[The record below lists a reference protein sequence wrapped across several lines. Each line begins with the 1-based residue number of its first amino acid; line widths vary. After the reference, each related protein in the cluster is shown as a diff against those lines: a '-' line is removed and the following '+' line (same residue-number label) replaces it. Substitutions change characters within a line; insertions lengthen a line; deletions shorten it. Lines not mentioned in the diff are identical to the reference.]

1 MVNQQKSVIYKL
13 KETYKQIKNSNISL
27 DSLNRQKDQ
36 DIEDLRR
43 AMISM
48 ELSSQVRKTISLLR
62 NTVVIKINSREFLTD
77 LGFYTNLL
85 SMIVGDALARS
96 QKLSIIIRY

>member
-1 MVNQQKSVIYKL
+1 MVNQQRSLIYKL

-48 ELSSQVRKTISLLR
+48 ELSSQVRKTSSLLR
-62 NTVVIKINSREFLTD
+62 NTVVIKINSWEFLTA
-77 LGFYTNLL
+77 LGFYTNL
-85 SMIVGDALARS
+85 A
-96 QKLSIIIRY
+96 

>member
-1 MVNQQKSVIYKL
+1 MVNQQKSLIYKL

-62 NTVVIKINSREFLTD
+62 NTVVIKINSWEFLIE
-77 LGFYTNLL
+77 LGFYTNL
-85 SMIVGDALARS
+85 A
-96 QKLSIIIRY
+96 

>member
-1 MVNQQKSVIYKL
+1 MVNQQKSLIYKL

-62 NTVVIKINSREFLTD
+62 NTVVIKINSWEFLTE
-77 LGFYTNLL
+77 LGFYTNL
-85 SMIVGDALARS
+85 A
-96 QKLSIIIRY
+96 

>member
-1 MVNQQKSVIYKL
+1 MVNQQKSLIYKL

-43 AMISM
+43 AMMSM

-62 NTVVIKINSREFLTD
+62 NNTVVIKINSWEFLTD
-77 LGFYTNLL
+77 LGFYINL
-85 SMIVGDALARS
+85 A
-96 QKLSIIIRY
+96 

>member
-1 MVNQQKSVIYKL
+1 MVNQQKSLIYKL
-13 KETYKQIKNSNISL
+13 KETCKQIKNSNISL

-48 ELSSQVRKTISLLR
+48 ELSSQVRKTVSLLR
-62 NTVVIKINSREFLTD
+62 NTVVIKINSWEFFTD
-77 LGFYTNLL
+77 LGFYTNL
-85 SMIVGDALARS
+85 A
-96 QKLSIIIRY
+96 

>member
-1 MVNQQKSVIYKL
+1 MVNQQKRLIYKL
-13 KETYKQIKNSNISL
+13 KETYEQIKNSNISL

-62 NTVVIKINSREFLTD
+62 NSSYENKL
-77 LGFYTNLL
+77 LGVSY
-85 SMIVGDALARS
+85 
-96 QKLSIIIRY
+96 

>member
-1 MVNQQKSVIYKL
+1 MVNQQKSLIYKL

-62 NTVVIKINSREFLTD
+62 NSS
-77 LGFYTNLL
+77 Y
-85 SMIVGDALARS
+85 
-96 QKLSIIIRY
+96 

>member
-1 MVNQQKSVIYKL
+1 MVNQQKRLIYKL
-13 KETYKQIKNSNISL
+13 KETYEQIKNSNISL

-48 ELSSQVRKTISLLR
+48 ELSSQVRKTISQLR
-62 NTVVIKINSREFLTD
+62 NSS
-77 LGFYTNLL
+77 Y
-85 SMIVGDALARS
+85 
-96 QKLSIIIRY
+96 

>member
-1 MVNQQKSVIYKL
+1 MVNQQKRLIYKL
-13 KETYKQIKNSNISL
+13 KETYEQIKNSNISL

-62 NTVVIKINSREFLTD
+62 NSS
-77 LGFYTNLL
+77 Y
-85 SMIVGDALARS
+85 
-96 QKLSIIIRY
+96 

>member
-1 MVNQQKSVIYKL
+1 MVNQQKSLIYKL

-48 ELSSQVRKTISLLR
+48 ELSFQVRKTISLLR
-62 NTVVIKINSREFLTD
+62 NTVVNKINSWEFLTE
-77 LGFYTNLL
+77 LGFYTNL
-85 SMIVGDALARS
+85 A
-96 QKLSIIIRY
+96 

>member
-1 MVNQQKSVIYKL
+1 MVNQQKSLIYKL

-48 ELSSQVRKTISLLR
+48 ELSSQVRKTSSLLR
-62 NTVVIKINSREFLTD
+62 NTVVIKINSWEFLTE
-77 LGFYTNLL
+77 LGFYTNL
-85 SMIVGDALARS
+85 A
-96 QKLSIIIRY
+96 

>member
-1 MVNQQKSVIYKL
+1 M

-48 ELSSQVRKTISLLR
+48 ELSSQVRKTIFLLR
-62 NTVVIKINSREFLTD
+62 NTVVIKINSWEFLTE
-77 LGFYTNLL
+77 LGFYTNL
-85 SMIVGDALARS
+85 A
-96 QKLSIIIRY
+96 